1 MKKPAKPDIFTYH
14 DHIGFLR
21 DWIQYLKKTEDSFSV
36 RLLAKKSNVATGYL
50 PMVLANKRELSEK
63 GFSKLLPHLELDAQ
77 EKKFLSLLRLVGE
90 SSSSQTRIEAVNQM
104 AHMWRFQKNN
114 DKEIR
119 VYEYLTKWYYV
130 AIRELVAL
138 DDFKSDYE
146 WIRNKLNGKLTLA
159 EVENA
164 MEFLIAHGFIIKDTN
179 GKLSQVETALNC
191 REGIF
196 KLSLGQFHRQMFA
209 LAADSIENVPR
220 DQRYIMGHTVAIS
233 EADFKKIKEIIEESV
248 HKITQLGNEAK
259 QKEHVYH
266 IEIAAF
272 PLTKNERK

>member
-1 MKKPAKPDIFTYH
+1 MKTPAKPDIFTYH

-21 DWIQYLKKTEDSFSV
+21 DWLQHLEKTKNDFSL
-36 RLLAKKSNVATGYL
+36 RTLASKSNVATGYL
-50 PMVLANKRELSEK
+50 PMVLANKRKLTEK
-63 GFSKLLPHLELDAQ
+63 GFLKLLPHLELDAQ
-77 EKKFLSLLRLVGE
+77 EKKFLSLLRLIGE
-90 SSSSQTRIEAVNQM
+90 SSSSHTRIDAVNQM
-104 AHMWRFQKNN
+104 SHMKRFLDNN
-114 DKEIR
+114 KKEIR
-119 VYEYLTKWYYV
+119 VYEYLTKWFYV

-138 DDFKSDYE
+138 NDFKYDYE

-159 EVENA
+159 EIEDA
-164 MEFLIAHGFIIKDTN
+164 LDFLIANGFLIKSSD
-179 GKLSQVETALNC
+179 GKLSQAETALDC

-196 KLSLGQFHRQMFA
+196 KLSLGQFHRQMLG
-209 LAADSIENVPR
+209 LAADSIESVPR

-233 EADFKKIKEIIEESV
+233 ESDFKKIKEIIDESV
-248 HKITQLGNEAK
+248 QKITQLGNEAK